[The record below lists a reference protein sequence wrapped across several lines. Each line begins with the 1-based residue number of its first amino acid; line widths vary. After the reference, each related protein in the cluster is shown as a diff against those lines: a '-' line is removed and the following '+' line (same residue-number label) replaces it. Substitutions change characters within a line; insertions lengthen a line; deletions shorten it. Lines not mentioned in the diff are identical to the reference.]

1 MQRLDVAFLVVFF
14 SSIIGGIIYAQN
26 YRPSRERVGRIIGA
40 SFGII
45 AAVSAVA
52 ECVMVGGLDFG
63 DCALILLIPVVLWII
78 PAYLTWGITNS
89 NAFGSRRACCRPEHA
104 APGAEPFAS
113 FGRIAYRP
121 PTAARAAVEM
131 RETLI

>member
-52 ECVMVGGLDFG
+52 ECVMINIKVGGLDFG

-89 NAFGSRRACCRPEHA
+89 NAFGRRNLW
-104 APGAEPFAS
+104 F
-113 FGRIAYRP
+113 
-121 PTAARAAVEM
+121 
-131 RETLI
+131 